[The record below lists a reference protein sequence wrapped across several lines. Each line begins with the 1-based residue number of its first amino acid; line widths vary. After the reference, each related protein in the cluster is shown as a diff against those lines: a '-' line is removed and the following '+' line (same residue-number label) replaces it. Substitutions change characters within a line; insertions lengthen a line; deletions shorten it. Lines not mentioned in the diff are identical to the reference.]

1 MENKYYTAERNV
13 QIVISLLKAHGIK
26 KVIASPGTTNMT
38 FVGSIQQDPWF
49 EIYSSVDERSAAYI
63 ACGLAEE
70 TGEAVVLSCTGA
82 TASRNYMSGLTEAYY
97 RKLPVLAITSHRGEH
112 NIGHLI
118 DQQIDRRQIPND
130 VALLSVTIP
139 MVDSAEDE
147 KLCTIEANKAI
158 LELTHN
164 GGGPVHINLYT
175 RYTKDFS
182 VKTLPATRVIRRYNI
197 ENSVM
202 PELPK
207 SNIAIF
213 IGSHKVFD
221 HETVSAIEAFC
232 EANNAFVICDHTS
245 GYKGKYKIPMALVIG
260 QKYYRSPFKNIN
272 LLIHLGE
279 VSGDAFGRAI
289 NPTQV
294 WRVSEDGALR
304 DMFGTLTNVFEM
316 SEIGFFK
323 HYCSEHYTPNVGRYN
338 ACLTEYN
345 EILSAI
351 PQLPFGNI
359 WIAQQIHNML
369 PNGCELHLGILNSLR
384 SWNFFQIDDSIR
396 TNCNVGGFGIDG
408 GLSSL
413 VGASLANPN
422 RLYFG
427 VFGDLAFFYDMN
439 VMGNRHVGNNVRILL
454 VNNGKGNEFRLSMH
468 PCNQFGDDADE
479 FMAAAGHYG
488 NKSKSLVKHFAEDL
502 GYLYLTAS
510 NKDEFQKV
518 VERFV
523 DPKINCSIV
532 FEVFTDMNDERDA
545 LDQLLMS
552 KKDPKVEMQLKVYD
566 AVQGTLLETMMDK
579 AKKILR

>member
-1 MENKYYTAERNV
+1 MDKKYYTTERNV
-13 QIVISLLKAHGIK
+13 QIVISLLKAHGVK

-70 TGEAVVLSCTGA
+70 SGEPVVLSCTGA

-130 VALLSVTIP
+130 IALMSVTIP
-139 MVDSAEDE
+139 MVDSPEDE
-147 KLCTIEANKAI
+147 KFCNIEANKAM

-175 RYTKDFS
+175 RYTNDFS
-182 VKTLPATRVIRRYNI
+182 VKALPATRVIRRYCYG
-197 ENSVM
+197 STSM
-202 PELPK
+202 PEMPK
-207 SNIAIF
+207 TDIAVF

-221 HETVSAIEAFC
+221 AETTSAIEAFC

-245 GYKGKYKIPMALVIG
+245 GYKGKYKIPMALITG
-260 QKYYRSPFKNIN
+260 QMLYRSSFKSVN
-272 LLIHLGE
+272 LLIHFGE

-316 SEIGFFK
+316 SELYFLR
-323 HYCSEHYTPNVGRYN
+323 HYTKDVHQATTTRYE
-338 ACLTEYN
+338 ACMAEYK

-351 PQLPFGNI
+351 SELPFGNL
-359 WIAQQIHNML
+359 WMAQQLHDRL
-369 PNGCELHLGILNSLR
+369 PHGCELHLGILNSLR
-384 SWNFFQIDDSIR
+384 SWNFFQIDDSIK

-408 GLSSL
+408 GMSSL
-413 VGASLANPN
+413 IGASLANPK

-439 VMGNRHVGNNVRILL
+439 VLGNRHVGNNVRIML

-468 PCNQFGDDADE
+468 PCNLFGEDADK

-488 NKSKSLVKHFAEDL
+488 NKSANLVKHYAEDL
-502 GYLYLTAS
+502 GYTYLTAS
-510 NKDEFQKV
+510 NKEELNAAVDEFV
-518 VERFV
+518 N
-523 DPKINCSIV
+523 PNINRSII
-532 FEVFTDMNDERDA
+532 FEVFTDMDNERDA
-545 LDQLLMS
+545 LDQLLLT
-552 KKDPKVEMQLKVYD
+552 KKDAKVEMQMKIIN
-566 AVQGTLLETMMDK
+566 AVKGTPLESLVEK
-579 AKKILR
+579 AKNILR